1 MVAIANLVNLVACAT
16 KLTYHVPM
24 LSKLDQS
31 FTYRLHLLHKVSDHE
46 SHKAYVDGV
55 GLSMSEARCLA
66 TVGTFEPMSVMD
78 LADKGNLNKGQASRA
93 AQVLVDRGL
102 IAKKDNPNDAR
113 GVALSLTPR
122 GRALWQPT
130 MQLIHARNQQIL
142 GCLTPDEQATLSQWL
157 DRLIAHN
164 VKK

>member
-1 MVAIANLVNLVACAT
+1 MT
-16 KLTYHVPM
+16 R
-24 LSKLDQS
+24 KLDQT

-66 TVGTFEPMSVMD
+66 TVGSFEPMSVMD

-93 AQVLVDRGL
+93 AQILVDRGW
-102 IAKKDNPNDAR
+102 IEKKNNPDDGR
-113 GVALSLTPR
+113 GVTLSLTAQ
-122 GRALWQPT
+122 GKKLWRQT
-130 MQLIHARNQQIL
+130 MAVIEERNQSIFA
-142 GCLTPDEQATLSQWL
+142 CLSPAERNTLSALL

-164 VKK
+164 NPNQVLES

>member
-1 MVAIANLVNLVACAT
+1 
-16 KLTYHVPM
+16 M

-31 FTYRLHLLHKVSDHE
+31 FTYRLHLLHKASDHE

-66 TVGTFEPMSVMD
+66 TVGSFEPMSVMD

-93 AQVLVDRGL
+93 AQVLVDKGL

-122 GRALWQPT
+122 GRKLWEPT

-142 GCLTPDEQATLSQWL
+142 GCLTSDEQATLSQWL